1 MKTFIFLF
9 LFLNVSLAHSQA
21 LDTDMSAKQLATYLE
36 ILQNEHDGYDKQAM
50 HLYHRFKAS
59 TATDAEKLEFKE
71 LMAVAVLEC
80 EQVEEIFFNTIKE
93 YPIDFLI
100 ENNLSSSMPRGWC
113 GKDML
118 DLMDLPA
125 ELAEMP
131 EVKKVTVDDLKEW
144 ANTVREVAKVT
155 GNHMAAYA
163 SYFQT
168 TDDSEKKQEWI
179 ARHMA
184 ERVKCLDAVRAYN
197 LKVSIYSP
205 KELEKRDIWLSLHY
219 GWCKTPSW
227 LTTE

>member
-9 LFLNVSLAHSQA
+9 LFLNVSLAHPQA
-21 LDTDMSAKQLATYLE
+21 LDTDLSAEQLAIYLGV
-36 ILQNEHDGYDKQAM
+36 LRDEHDGYDKQAM
-50 HLYHRFKAS
+50 HLYHRFKANAS
-59 TATDAEKLEFKE
+59 TDTEKLGFKE
-71 LMAVAVLEC
+71 LMVVAVLEC
-80 EQVEEIFFNTIKE
+80 ENVEEIFFNTIKE

-100 ENNLSSSMPRGWC
+100 ENDLSSSMPRGWC
-113 GKDML
+113 GRDIL

-125 ELAEMP
+125 EPAEMP

-144 ANTVREVAKVT
+144 ASIVREVAETT
-155 GNHMAAYA
+155 GNRMDAYA
-163 SYFQT
+163 NYFQT
-168 TDDSEKKQEWI
+168 TDDGEKKQEWI

-184 ERVKCLDAVRAYN
+184 ERVKCLDAVRSYN

-205 KELEKRDIWLSLHY
+205 EELEKRKIWLSLHY